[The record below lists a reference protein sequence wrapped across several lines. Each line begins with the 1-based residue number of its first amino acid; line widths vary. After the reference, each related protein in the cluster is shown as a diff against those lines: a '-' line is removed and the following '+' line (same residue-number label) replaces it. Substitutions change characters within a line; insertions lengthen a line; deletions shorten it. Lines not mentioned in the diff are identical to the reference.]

1 MLNLKKMFGLNPNET
16 TPRTEIMAGITTFL
30 TMSYILAVNPSI
42 FSGLMPEGAVFTTT
56 ALAAIVGCLVM
67 AFWGKLPYGL
77 APGMGLNAFFVYTIC
92 GIMGYSWQF
101 ALTAVLIEGIIF
113 ILLTV
118 TNVREAIVN
127 AIPLNLRYAIGGGI
141 GLFIAFIGL
150 QSSGLVVKQDSTLV
164 TLGDVTSG
172 SALLALIG
180 LAITGVL
187 YIKKVRGAML
197 IGILATTF
205 IGIPMGVTGEITSIV
220 AAPDSI
226 SPIFCKFE
234 WNNVFS
240 LDMLVVVFTL
250 LFIDMFDTIGTLVG
264 VSTKAGMIDEKGR
277 VKNIKQ
283 AFMADAIATTVGA
296 CLGTSTTTTY
306 VESASGVAVGGRS
319 GLTAFTVGIC
329 FAIAMFFSPL
339 FLSIPAA
346 ATAPVLI
353 LVGLMMLENITKVE
367 FHDFSEAIPA
377 FVCLIAMPM
386 TYSISNG
393 ILLGIIA
400 YAVVNLMSGK
410 FKKLTPTICIL
421 AVLFVLKFMFMNPG
435 ENVEKPIPTNEIQ
448 HAFKS
453 ANVVKSNKKEQI
465 LAALNINDIE
475 DADAEYS
482 KYIVAEH
489 IIKKDSI
496 DKVSGFNVVDAN
508 ISNENLPLYVANI
521 NKTTKYVIP
530 IVRNGVCNGYISL
543 NEDGKTLFGVYMP
556 ELNEESTT
564 VEEAKET
571 VEETK

>member
-1 MLNLKKMFGLNPNET
+1 MLNLKKMFGLNPSET

-42 FSGLMPEGAVFTTT
+42 FSGIMPEGAVFTTT
-56 ALAAIVGCLVM
+56 ALAAVVGCLVM

-92 GIMGYSWQF
+92 GIMGYTWQF

-197 IGILATTF
+197 IGILVTTV

-220 AAPDSI
+220 ATPDSI
-226 SPIFCKFE
+226 APIFCKFE

-319 GLTAFTVGIC
+319 GLTAFSVGIC

-400 YAVVNLMSGK
+400 YAVVNLMCGK

-489 IIKKDSI
+489 IIKKNSI